1 MIIVY
6 THTQAAGLDY
16 LRESSLIIITA
27 NSEFFT
33 RRRRTGTGNNQISA
47 AAAVRPCPKQKQGRE
62 NGFKT
67 RIMKRAIFSWVGR
80 PVIKFSSADNNSE
93 PPPPPKKKQFNNNN
107 LLFTFLFFK
116 RGKNRS
122 KWELLTY
129 IINCTWLLTPAVTL
143 YGPLND
149 NKSRCTIVQLLISVD
164 DIEEHHYNYQ
174 VSCLVWAFGVVKC
187 ITCHDKVV
195 FMNKNKKK
203 TWHI

>member
-47 AAAVRPCPKQKQGRE
+47 AAAIRPCPKQKQGRE

-93 PPPPPKKKQFNNNN
+93 PPPPPKKNSSITTIFY
-107 LLFTFLFFK
+107 LHSFFFK

-129 IINCTWLLTPAVTL
+129 INKLHVIIDAGCQIVWAI
-143 YGPLND
+143 ND